1 MQCTNCEQ
9 VLLEKSQ
16 VRALE
21 ELIEVARSVVS
32 TLDLDTLLQAILN
45 SAMHFA
51 DTPAGSIAL
60 YDDLRQELSLH
71 SHSGL
76 TAEFVKH
83 ERWGATPGGL
93 TEQVLK
99 AKEIFFVED
108 TWHTSFFNN
117 PIVLKEGIRSLIC
130 IPLCVC
136 DQIVGVLY
144 LDDFAPRQF
153 DRERLKLLS
162 VVASFA
168 AMAIDNAKLH
178 KRTTVMANTDAL
190 TGLYNH
196 RFFQQI
202 FKQEIERARR
212 YGKTFGF
219 LFIDVDDFKKYND
232 TFGHFK
238 GDQIL
243 VAIGELIT
251 ASLRRVDYAF
261 RYGGEEFIVILP
273 ESDLESSL
281 QVAERLRLTIE
292 EKTATNGE
300 TGGKGVTVSIGVAC
314 YPTNGVERDDLF
326 NVADGLLYRAK
337 GLGKNQV
344 HFSSPHGEPQ
354 LVCSYG
360 L

>member
-1 MQCTNCEQ
+1 MQCEHCEK
-9 VLLEKSQ
+9 VLLEKNQ
-16 VRALE
+16 VLALE
-21 ELIEVARSVVS
+21 ELIEVARAVVS

-45 SAMHFA
+45 SAMNFA
-51 DTPAGSIAL
+51 DAPAGSIAL
-60 YDDLRQELSLH
+60 YDDRHQELLIH

-83 ERWGATPGGL
+83 ERWGVTPGGL

-99 AKEIFFVED
+99 AKEIFFVDD
-108 TWHTSFFNN
+108 TEKTMFLSN
-117 PIVLKEGIRSLIC
+117 PLMVKEGIRSLIC

-144 LDDFAPRQF
+144 LDDFVPRQF
-153 DRERLKLLS
+153 KREKLKLLS
-162 VVASFA
+162 VLASFA

-178 KRTTVMANTDAL
+178 KRTTIMANTDAL
-190 TGLYNH
+190 TGLHNH
-196 RFFQQI
+196 RYFQQVY
-202 FKQEIERARR
+202 KQEMERAKR

-232 TFGHFK
+232 TYGHFK
-238 GDQIL
+238 GDRIL
-243 VAIGELIT
+243 VAIGDLIT
-251 ASLRRVDYAF
+251 DSLRRVDYAF

-281 QVAERLRLTIE
+281 QVAERLRMIIE
-292 EKTATNGE
+292 ERTASDGE

-314 YPTNGVERDDLF
+314 YPGNGRERDDLF

-337 GLGKNQV
+337 GHGKNQV
-344 HFSSPHGEPQ
+344 HYCRPDGDPQ
-354 LVCSYG
+354 SVRAAK
-360 L
+360 